1 MDYLIYSVEDDKD
14 IAHIINLTL
23 SKAGYQ
29 IEVFNNGKDFLNALK
44 KKKPNMVLL
53 DMMLPDIP
61 GQELIK
67 KIRDNSQYDDMDVII
82 ISANRMIIDK
92 IDGLDLGADDYIEK
106 PFDILELMSRINARV
121 RRTRKSSKLE
131 VGGLKLDLDKHICYK
146 NGKQIN
152 LTPREFDILSLI
164 LSKKGAIV
172 KREEVLTKIWG
183 TDVSLETRTIDM
195 HINSIRKKIGD
206 TNASVIVT
214 LYGVGFKVNVWEEN

>member
-29 IEVFNNGKDFLNALK
+29 VEVFSNGKDFLEALK
-44 KKKPNMVLL
+44 KRKPNMVLL
-53 DMMLPDIP
+53 DMMLPDIS
-61 GQELIK
+61 GQDLIK
-67 KIRDNSQYDDMDVII
+67 KIRGNELYDDMDVII

-121 RRTRKSSKLE
+121 RRAKKTQRIQ
-131 VGGLKLDLDKHICYK
+131 VGDLKLDLEKHICYK
-146 NGKQIN
+146 GKNVIK
-152 LTPREFDILSLI
+152 LTPREFDILALI
-164 LSKKGAIV
+164 LSKKGSIV
-172 KREEVLTKIWG
+172 KREDVLTKIWG

-195 HINSIRKKIGD
+195 HIKSIRNKIGD
-206 TNASVIVT
+206 TNGTVIVT
-214 LYGVGFKVNVWEEN
+214 LYGVGFKVNV

>member
-1 MDYLIYSVEDDKD
+1 
-14 IAHIINLTL
+14 
-23 SKAGYQ
+23 
-29 IEVFNNGKDFLNALK
+29 
-44 KKKPNMVLL
+44 
-53 DMMLPDIP
+53 
-61 GQELIK
+61 
-67 KIRDNSQYDDMDVII
+67 
-82 ISANRMIIDK
+82 MIIDK

-164 LSKKGAIV
+164 LSKKGVIV

-195 HINSIRKKIGD
+195 HINSIRKKIDD

-214 LYGVGFKVNVWEEN
+214 LYGVGFKVNI

>member
-206 TNASVIVT
+206 NNASVIIT
-214 LYGVGFKVNVWEEN
+214 LYGVGFKVNI

>member
-121 RRTRKSSKLE
+121 RRVRKSSKLE
-131 VGGLKLDLDKHICYK
+131 VGGIKLDLDKHICYK
-146 NGKQIN
+146 NGKLIK

-206 TNASVIVT
+206 SNASVIVT
-214 LYGVGFKVNVWEEN
+214 LYGVGFKVNV

>member
-121 RRTRKSSKLE
+121 RRVRKSSKLE
-131 VGGLKLDLDKHICYK
+131 VGDIKLDLDKHICYK
-146 NGKQIN
+146 NGRQIN

-214 LYGVGFKVNVWEEN
+214 LYGVGFKVNV

>member
-53 DMMLPDIP
+53 DMMLPDIS

-121 RRTRKSSKLE
+121 RRVRKSSKLE
-131 VGGLKLDLDKHICYK
+131 VGSLKLDLEKHICYK
-146 NGKQIN
+146 NGNPIK

-195 HINSIRKKIGD
+195 HINAIRKKIGD
-206 TNASVIVT
+206 TNASIIVT
-214 LYGVGFKVNVWEEN
+214 LYGVGFKVHV

>member
-121 RRTRKSSKLE
+121 RRVRKSSKLE
-131 VGGLKLDLDKHICYK
+131 VGGIKLDLDKHICYK

-214 LYGVGFKVNVWEEN
+214 LYGVGFKVNV

>member
-53 DMMLPDIP
+53 DMMLPDVS

-121 RRTRKSSKLE
+121 RRVRKSSKLE
-131 VGGLKLDLDKHICYK
+131 VGGIKLDLDKHICYK
-146 NGKQIN
+146 NGKLIK

-214 LYGVGFKVNVWEEN
+214 LYGVGFKVNV

>member
-121 RRTRKSSKLE
+121 RRVRKSSKLE
-131 VGGLKLDLDKHICYK
+131 VGGIKLDLDKHICYK

-195 HINSIRKKIGD
+195 HINSIRKKIAD

-214 LYGVGFKVNVWEEN
+214 LYGVGFKVNV

>member
-29 IEVFNNGKDFLNALK
+29 IEVFNNGRDFLAALK

-53 DMMLPDIP
+53 DMMLPDIS

-67 KIRDNSQYDDMDVII
+67 KIRDNNQYDDMDVII

-121 RRTRKSSKLE
+121 RRSKKSSKLE
-131 VGGLKLDLDKHICYK
+131 VGSLKLDLDKHICYK
-146 NGKQIN
+146 SGKQIN

-214 LYGVGFKVNVWEEN
+214 LYGVGFKVNV

>member
-67 KIRDNSQYDDMDVII
+67 KIRDNNQYDDMDVII

-121 RRTRKSSKLE
+121 RRVRKSSKLE
-131 VGGLKLDLDKHICYK
+131 VGGIKLDLDKHICYK
-146 NGKQIN
+146 NGKQISN
-152 LTPREFDILSLI
+152 
-164 LSKKGAIV
+164 G
-172 KREEVLTKIWG
+172 
-183 TDVSLETRTIDM
+183 
-195 HINSIRKKIGD
+195 SIQ
-206 TNASVIVT
+206 
-214 LYGVGFKVNVWEEN
+214 

>member
-121 RRTRKSSKLE
+121 RRVRKSSKLE
-131 VGGLKLDLDKHICYK
+131 VGGIKLDLDKHICYK

>member
-121 RRTRKSSKLE
+121 RRVRKSSKLE
-131 VGGLKLDLDKHICYK
+131 VGGIKLDLDKHICYK

-206 TNASVIVT
+206 ANASVIVT
-214 LYGVGFKVNVWEEN
+214 LYGVGFKVNV

>member
-67 KIRDNSQYDDMDVII
+67 KIRDNNQYDDMDVII

-131 VGGLKLDLDKHICYK
+131 VGGIKLDLDKHICYK

-214 LYGVGFKVNVWEEN
+214 LYGVGFKVNI

>member
-214 LYGVGFKVNVWEEN
+214 LYGVGFKVNIWEEN

>member
-121 RRTRKSSKLE
+121 RRVRKSSKLE
-131 VGGLKLDLDKHICYK
+131 VGGIKLDLDKHICYK

-195 HINSIRKKIGD
+195 HINAIRKKIGD
-206 TNASVIVT
+206 TNASIIVT
-214 LYGVGFKVNVWEEN
+214 LYGVGFKVNIWEEN

>member
-1 MDYLIYSVEDDKD
+1 
-14 IAHIINLTL
+14 
-23 SKAGYQ
+23 
-29 IEVFNNGKDFLNALK
+29 
-44 KKKPNMVLL
+44 
-53 DMMLPDIP
+53 
-61 GQELIK
+61 
-67 KIRDNSQYDDMDVII
+67 
-82 ISANRMIIDK
+82 
-92 IDGLDLGADDYIEK
+92 
-106 PFDILELMSRINARV
+106 MSRINARV

-164 LSKKGAIV
+164 LSKKGVIV

-195 HINSIRKKIGD
+195 HINSIRKKIDD

-214 LYGVGFKVNVWEEN
+214 LYGVGFKVNV

>member
-121 RRTRKSSKLE
+121 RRVRKSSKLE
-131 VGGLKLDLDKHICYK
+131 VGGIKLDLDKHICYK
-146 NGKQIN
+146 DGKQIN

-195 HINSIRKKIGD
+195 HINSIRKKIAD

-214 LYGVGFKVNVWEEN
+214 LYGVGFKVNV

>member
-214 LYGVGFKVNVWEEN
+214 LYGVGFKVNIWEES

>member
-53 DMMLPDIP
+53 DMMLPDVS

-121 RRTRKSSKLE
+121 RRVRKSSKLE

-214 LYGVGFKVNVWEEN
+214 LYGVGFKVNV

>member
-121 RRTRKSSKLE
+121 RRVRKSSKLE
-131 VGGLKLDLDKHICYK
+131 VGGIKLDLDKHICYK

-214 LYGVGFKVNVWEEN
+214 LYGVGFKVNI

>member
-206 TNASVIVT
+206 NNASVIIT
-214 LYGVGFKVNVWEEN
+214 LYGVGFKVNIWEES

>member
-121 RRTRKSSKLE
+121 RRVRKSSKLE
-131 VGGLKLDLDKHICYK
+131 VGGIKLDLDKHICYK
-146 NGKQIN
+146 NGKLIK

-195 HINSIRKKIGD
+195 HINSIRKKIAD

-214 LYGVGFKVNVWEEN
+214 LYGVGFKVNV

>member
-121 RRTRKSSKLE
+121 RRVKKSSKLE
-131 VGGLKLDLDKHICYK
+131 VGGIKLDLDKHICYK

-195 HINSIRKKIGD
+195 HINAIRKKIGD
-206 TNASVIVT
+206 TNASIIVT
-214 LYGVGFKVNVWEEN
+214 LYGVGFKVNI

>member
-121 RRTRKSSKLE
+121 RRVKKSSKLE
-131 VGGLKLDLDKHICYK
+131 VGGIKLDLDKHICYK

-195 HINSIRKKIGD
+195 HINAIRKKIGD

-214 LYGVGFKVNVWEEN
+214 LYGVGFKVNV

>member
-29 IEVFNNGKDFLNALK
+29 IEVFSNGKDFLNALK

-53 DMMLPDIP
+53 DMMLPDIS

-67 KIRDNSQYDDMDVII
+67 KIRDNPVYDDMDVII

-121 RRTRKSSKLE
+121 RRAKKAMKIE
-131 VGGLKLDLDKHICYK
+131 VGSLKLDLEKHICYK

-164 LSKKGAIV
+164 LSKKGGIV
-172 KREEVLTKIWG
+172 KREDVLTKIWG

-195 HINSIRKKIGD
+195 HIKSIRKKIGD
-206 TNASVIVT
+206 NTGSVIVT
-214 LYGVGFKVNVWEEN
+214 LYGVGFKVNV

>member
-121 RRTRKSSKLE
+121 RRIRKSSKLE

-214 LYGVGFKVNVWEEN
+214 LYGVGFKVNV

>member
-1 MDYLIYSVEDDKD
+1 
-14 IAHIINLTL
+14 
-23 SKAGYQ
+23 
-29 IEVFNNGKDFLNALK
+29 
-44 KKKPNMVLL
+44 MVLL

-214 LYGVGFKVNVWEEN
+214 LYGVGFKVNV

>member
-214 LYGVGFKVNVWEEN
+214 LYGVGFKVNI

>member
-121 RRTRKSSKLE
+121 RRVRKSSKLE
-131 VGGLKLDLDKHICYK
+131 VGDIKLDLDKHICYK
-146 NGKQIN
+146 NGRQIN

-214 LYGVGFKVNVWEEN
+214 LYGVGFKVNL

>member
-1 MDYLIYSVEDDKD
+1 MMDYLIYSVEDDKD

-106 PFDILELMSRINARV
+106 PFDILELMSRINAKV
-121 RRTRKSSKLE
+121 RRAKKSSKLE
-131 VGGLKLDLDKHICYK
+131 VGSLKLDLDKHICYK
-146 NGKQIN
+146 NGKLIK

-214 LYGVGFKVNVWEEN
+214 LYGVGFKVNV

>member
-121 RRTRKSSKLE
+121 RRVRKSSKLE

-214 LYGVGFKVNVWEEN
+214 LYGVGFKVNV

>member
-121 RRTRKSSKLE
+121 RRVRKSSKLE
-131 VGGLKLDLDKHICYK
+131 VGGIKLDLDKHICYK
-146 NGKQIN
+146 NGKLIK

-214 LYGVGFKVNVWEEN
+214 LYGVGFKVNV

>member
-121 RRTRKSSKLE
+121 RRVKKSSKLE
-131 VGGLKLDLDKHICYK
+131 VGGIKLDLDKHICYK

-195 HINSIRKKIGD
+195 HINSIRKKIAD

>member
-121 RRTRKSSKLE
+121 RRVRKSSKLE
-131 VGGLKLDLDKHICYK
+131 VGGIKLDLDKHICYK
-146 NGKQIN
+146 NGKLIK

-195 HINSIRKKIGD
+195 HINSIRKKIAD